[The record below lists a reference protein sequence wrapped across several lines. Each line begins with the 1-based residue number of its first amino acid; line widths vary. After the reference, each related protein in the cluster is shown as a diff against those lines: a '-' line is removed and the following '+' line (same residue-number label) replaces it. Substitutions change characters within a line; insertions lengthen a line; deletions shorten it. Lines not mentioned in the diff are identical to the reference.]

1 MSIKFKEI
9 ISTKEE
15 FEEFR
20 SFIGQPSQRAVNKVI
35 SFIDQHCR
43 DFISKS
49 PFLSLSTSNLEGQC
63 DVSPRGDSP
72 GFVTVLDEQHLFIPE
87 RPGNRRMDS
96 AENIITNPNIG
107 LLFYIPGLGE
117 TLRINGKAYICR
129 DPELLEMNTVN
140 GRVPLFGILV
150 EVEECFAHCAKAF
163 IRSELWNP
171 DSWLAKEN
179 LPSVPQMLVA
189 HAKIP
194 NVTADQVSKE
204 LQEGYKSR
212 LY

>member
-1 MSIKFKEI
+1 MSSRFKEI

-20 SFIGQPSQRAVNKVI
+20 LFIGQPSQRAANKVI
-35 SFIDQHCR
+35 SFIDQNCR

-49 PFLSLSTSNLEGQC
+49 PFLSMSTSNSGGQC

-72 GFVTVLDEQHLFIPE
+72 GFVTVIDDQHLFIPE

-96 AENIITNPNIG
+96 AENLISNPNIG
-107 LLFYIPGLGE
+107 ILFFIPGLGE

-150 EVEECFAHCAKAF
+150 EVEECFVHCAKAF

-171 DSWLAKEN
+171 DAWLTKEN
-179 LPSVPQMLVA
+179 LPSVPQMLA
-189 HAKIP
+189 DHCKIP
-194 NVTADQVSKE
+194 NVSADQVAKD
-204 LQEGYKSR
+204 LQEGYRSR